1 MQMTTLKTAGELAA
15 HLGAELVGFA
25 GAAIS
30 GVESLDRA
38 RNGQLTFIRS
48 PKFAAQFAES
58 HASVALV
65 SRGVVVPNFD
75 VTSRALIIVDDA
87 DRAMLAVLRLLD
99 VRAAP
104 QAGVHPSAVVAS
116 DATID
121 PMAFVGPHASIGAG
135 CVIGAGAA
143 IHAGVRLG
151 AQVRV
156 GAGTTIWPNVCIM
169 DRCVVGRNC
178 IIHSNC
184 VIGADGFGY
193 LPGPRG
199 LEKIPHIGHV
209 EIGDEVEIGAGSCI
223 DRGKFGAT
231 IIGNGTKIDNLVQ
244 IAHNCRIGNHVVI
257 CGCSG
262 IAGSVNIGDGSI
274 IGGKVGISDGIT
286 LGKGCRIAAHS
297 GVMHDVPEGE
307 TFAGIPS
314 VRQRDWARAHIALK
328 RLAESGSQG
337 GAAAS
342 DRGAGAPRRSQ
353 T

>member
-1 MQMTTLKTAGELAA
+1 MPLTKLQTAGELAA

-65 SRGVVVPNFD
+65 TRGVIVPPFD
-75 VTSRALIIVDDA
+75 VASRALIVVDDA

-99 VRAAP
+99 VRTEP
-104 QAGVHPSAVVAS
+104 LAGIHPSAIVAS

-121 PMAFVGPHASIGAG
+121 PTAHIGPHVSIGAR
-135 CVIGAGAA
+135 CVIGARAA
-143 IHAGVRLG
+143 IHAGARLG
-151 AQVRV
+151 SAVRI
-156 GAGTTIWPNVCIM
+156 GAGTTISANVCIM
-169 DRCVVGRNC
+169 DRCVIGSGC
-178 IIHSNC
+178 IVHSNC

-199 LEKIPHIGHV
+199 LEKIPHIGNV
-209 EIGDEVEIGAGSCI
+209 EIGDDVEIGAGSCV

-244 IAHNCRIGNHVVI
+244 IAHNCHIGNHVVI

-337 GAAAS
+337 GSPAS
-342 DRGAGAPRRSQ
+342 DRSAGTQRRGS